1 MQALRGN
8 TSATNLPSLYAEE
21 PRVEDNLTHDLD
33 LDDDRTGSGGDN
45 DADAKE
51 SNEEDEEK

>member
-33 LDDDRTGSGGDN
+33 LDDDRTGSGDN
-45 DADAKE
+45 DASKE